1 MKLGSVVKELEDLLS
16 KSCCVI
22 NDDDFAAK
30 SKAVDIAVNIIINKQ
45 EAREENATIGEP
57 TK

>member
-30 SKAVDIAVNIIINKQ
+30 TKAVDIAVNIIIDKQ
-45 EAREENATIGEP
+45 EADEENALIGG
-57 TK
+57 TT